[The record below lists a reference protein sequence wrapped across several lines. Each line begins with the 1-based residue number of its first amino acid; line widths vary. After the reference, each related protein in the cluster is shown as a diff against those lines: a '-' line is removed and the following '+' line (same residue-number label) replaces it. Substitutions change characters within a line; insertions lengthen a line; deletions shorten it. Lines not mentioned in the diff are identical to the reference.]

1 MLLEDIKAQTRLTG
15 IDPIGPVDIMAAWM
29 HGADAVEVTYKRTT
43 GELGQLI
50 VYRADEPKLALHQ
63 DAGRPF
69 DADARDFRLAAE
81 AQRIM
86 LAGLHDPMLAVA
98 TSDVQPLPHQIRAVY
113 GELLPRTPLRFLL
126 ADDPGAGKTIMAGLY
141 IKELILREDVRTCL
155 IVAPGGLVEQWQ
167 DELALKFGLDFDILA
182 PGAEDTTPGHSV
194 FDHKRLLI
202 ARMDQLARNEVLQ
215 DQIAQAEFD
224 LVVVDEAHRM
234 SATWFGGEMKA
245 SKRFQLG
252 ELLSQRSRHFL
263 LMTATPHNGK
273 EEDFQ
278 TFLSLLDP
286 DRFAGPSGKHG
297 TVGAADGLMR
307 RMVKEKLVTFEGRP
321 LFPERIAETV
331 AYELS
336 PAEQDLYEA
345 VTEYVRNGMNL
356 ADRLEG
362 KRKNTIGF
370 ALTVLQRRL
379 ASSPAA
385 IFQSL
390 RRRAERLERARADL
404 LSGVSA
410 GTSIEAP
417 VSLVEDSRDAM
428 DFDTDEFDAQ
438 ELEDVE
444 DELVDA
450 ATAART
456 AAELET
462 EIAELRVLAG
472 QAQRLLASGEDVKWR
487 ELREVIE
494 SQVLALAD
502 GSSRKLIVF
511 TEHRDTLNYLEQ
523 RITQLLGKRDAV
535 VSIHGAVPRYE
546 RRRITAEF
554 TSNPDVQIL
563 IATDAAGEGLN
574 LQAAHL
580 MVNYDLP
587 WNPNRIEQR
596 FGRIHR
602 IGQTEVCRLWNL
614 VAEDTREGEVFIR
627 LLGKIDEQR
636 AAYDGEIFNVL
647 GTSLGDL
654 SLTSVLRDAI
664 RYGEQP
670 EVKAKM
676 WEVIDAGVSAGLREL
691 LDDEALATEALAP
704 SDLETLRRQMED
716 ARARRLQPHFIRDAF
731 LEAFDRAGG
740 RISRREKGRF
750 EITHVPAAVRE
761 RAGLAPVSRRYE
773 RVTFDVGSLDVAG
786 APRAELLAPG
796 HPLHDAVLQL
806 VIDRYGQTLDRGTVL
821 TSESVTEPTLLVGVL
836 NEIRD
841 ATGES
846 VGRRFGYSFVGAT
859 GAPSEAGSAPY
870 LDLAPADDAL
880 RESGAAYSGL
890 SAREADAVS
899 WVIAEQLPE
908 FAAEVTSRRAAEYG
922 RVRDRVSLRLTQEV
936 NRLYTEALKTDAD
949 AEAGKRVRYS
959 ADTLRRRAEDLEQ
972 RRTTRLARIDRQLA
986 VSPVAPRITAIA
998 LVVPAPPVG
1007 PSAVES
1013 SPDAD
1018 ARAAIERRG
1027 VDAVLAAE
1035 RALDRSP
1042 EEQHHNNPGFD
1053 VLSQVPGGAGIRI
1066 EVKARIEGADTFTIT
1081 RTEVLTALNAAPDH
1095 RLALVRV
1102 SASGPEYDRLCYI
1115 GNAFNGVEPTWL
1127 TDFDVVSQNLSW
1139 NDWWARGTDPF

>member
-1 MLLEDIKAQTRLTG
+1 MQLEDLKAQTQVTG
-15 IDPIGPVDIMAAWM
+15 IDPVGPVDIIAAWM
-29 HGADAVEVTYKRTT
+29 RGVDAVEVTYKGSSGAIT
-43 GELGQLI
+43 QVI
-50 VYRADEPKLALHQ
+50 VYRPDEARLALHLE
-63 DAGRPF
+63 AGRPF

-167 DELALKFGLDFDILA
+167 DELALKFGLDFEILA
-182 PGAEDTTPGHSV
+182 PGAEDAGPGHTV
-194 FDHKRLLI
+194 FEQKRLLI
-202 ARMDQLARNEVLQ
+202 ARMDQLARNEVLL
-215 DQIAQAEFD
+215 DQISQAEFD

-234 SATWFGGEMKA
+234 SATWFGGELKA
-245 SKRFQLG
+245 SRRFQLG
-252 ELLSQRSRHFL
+252 ELLRDQSRHFL

-278 TFLSLLDP
+278 TFLSLLDR
-286 DRFAGPSGKHG
+286 DRFVGPGGKYAQA
-297 TVGAADGLMR
+297 GAADGLMR

-331 AYELS
+331 AYQLS
-336 PAEQDLYEA
+336 DAEQYLYDE
-345 VTEYVRNGMNL
+345 VTDYVRNGMNL

-362 KRKNTIGF
+362 KRKNTVGF

-379 ASSPAA
+379 ASSPEA

-390 RRRAERLERARADL
+390 RRRTERLERTRADL
-404 LSGVSA
+404 LSGVTLA
-410 GTSIEAP
+410 IEAP
-417 VSLVEDSRDAM
+417 ASLVGDDHETA
-428 DFDTDEFDAQ
+428 DFDTDEFDAA
-438 ELEDVE
+438 ELEEAE

-462 EIAELRVLAG
+462 EIIDLRRLTAEAR
-472 QAQRLLASGEDVKWR
+472 RLLDSQQDVKWTQ
-487 ELREVIE
+487 LRQVIE
-494 SQVLALAD
+494 SQVLAHTD
-502 GSSRKLIVF
+502 GTSRKLIVF
-511 TEHRDTLNYLEQ
+511 TEHRDTLNYLVN
-523 RITQLLGKRDAV
+523 RITLLLGKRDPV
-535 VSIHGAVPRYE
+535 VAIHGAVPRYE

-554 TSNPDVQIL
+554 TSNPEVQIL

-614 VAEDTREGEVFIR
+614 VANNTREGEVFIR

-654 SLTSVLRDAI
+654 SLTRVLREAI

-670 EVKAKM
+670 DVRAKM
-676 WEVIDAGVSAGLREL
+676 WEVIDAGVSAGLKEL
-691 LDDEALATEALAP
+691 LDEDALAGEALAP
-704 SDLETLRRQMED
+704 SDLEALRRQMDD
-716 ARARRLQPHFIRDAF
+716 AKARRLQPHFIRDAF
-731 LEAFDRAGG
+731 LEAFERAGG
-740 RISRREKGRF
+740 RISRRERGRY

-773 RVTFDVGSLDVAG
+773 RIAFDITALDVQG
-786 APRAELLAPG
+786 SPRAELLAPG

-806 VIDRYGQTLDRGTVL
+806 VIDQHGRTLDRGTVL
-821 TSESVTEPTLLVGVL
+821 TSDAVTEPTLLVGVL

-841 ATGES
+841 AAGQT
-846 VGRRFGYSFVGAT
+846 VGKRFGYSLVGADESPT
-859 GAPSEAGSAPY
+859 EAGAAPY
-870 LDLAPADDAL
+870 LDFAPADDAQ
-880 RESGAAYSGL
+880 RDAGKEL
-890 SAREADAVS
+890 SDLSEREAQAVS
-899 WVIAEQLPE
+899 WVIAEQLPG
-908 FAAEVTSRRAAEYG
+908 FATDIMTRRTLEYE
-922 RVRDRVSLRLTQEV
+922 RVRERVAQRLTQEV
-936 NRLYTEALKTDAD
+936 NRLDTEALKTDAD
-949 AEAGKRVRYS
+949 AAAGKRVRYS
-959 ADTLRRRAEDLEQ
+959 AETLRRRAEDLEQ
-972 RRTTRLARIDRQLA
+972 RRKSRLALIDRQLA
-986 VSPVAPRITAIA
+986 MAPVTPRITAIA
-998 LVVPAPPVG
+998 LVMPAAREATNVG
-1007 PSAVES
+1007 AFSAD
-1013 SPDAD
+1013 PA
-1018 ARAAIERRG
+1018 ARAKIERRG

-1035 RALDRSP
+1035 RQLGRTP
-1042 EEQHHNNPGFD
+1042 EEQLHNNPGFD
-1053 VLSQVPGGAGIRI
+1053 VLSQSRDSGSVRI

-1081 RTEVLTALNAAPDH
+1081 RTEVLTALNTAPDH

-1102 SASGPEYDRLCYI
+1102 GSLGPEHDTVRYI
-1115 GNAFNGVEPTWL
+1115 GNAFNGVEPSWL

-1139 NDWWARGTDPF
+1139 SEWWARGAQPF